1 MLVKII
7 YVLGLFVAV
16 FAGYHP
22 NVPWQGFLC
31 NVLNDAMHLLMLSS
45 LLND

>member
-7 YVLGLFVAV
+7 YVLGLFVAAV
-16 FAGYHP
+16 AGYHP
-22 NVPWQGFLC
+22 NVPWQGYLC
-31 NVLNDAMHLLMLSS
+31 YVLNDTMDHLMLSS